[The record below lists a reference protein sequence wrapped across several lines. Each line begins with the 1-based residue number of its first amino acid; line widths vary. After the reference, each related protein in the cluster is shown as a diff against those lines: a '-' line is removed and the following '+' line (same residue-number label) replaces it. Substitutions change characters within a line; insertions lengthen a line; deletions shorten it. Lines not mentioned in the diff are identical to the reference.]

1 MAKLLVQESAGVREF
16 DLVDTEIHIGRE
28 LDNTLRLADPSV
40 SRHHCVIRKG
50 PVGYEIQDLQSSNG
64 VLVNGSRVQ
73 TAALRDG
80 DRLTLGQI
88 HVTFVDPEP
97 QGATVAVRTGAVV
110 PGGTVRMSA
119 DEVAAAQGPDGMPL
133 SPPTPMAPPVQA
145 APPPMPVAPP
155 VPAPPPPMPIAA
167 PVQAAPGQA
176 APVQAA
182 PAPVYTPPPTTENVG
197 RPRPPAPPPAPAAP
211 RAFGEF
217 TNPGAAAAAAGGG
230 GFMASWLP
238 PVPDDAQPTGERGD
252 FVTRLLAML
261 IDSVPIFVI
270 VIVFMVLS
278 FIVGMIPG
286 VGLIGGCLLS
296 ILQLVVVLGYAWY
309 LMPMWVSKF
318 GATPGKKMMKLR
330 IVPEDNPY
338 GRLTFGQAIV
348 RQICHILNF
357 TIGYLLVFGAE
368 RKAVHDMIT
377 KTIVIKVDR

>member
-1 MAKLLVQESAGVREF
+1 
-16 DLVDTEIHIGRE
+16 
-28 LDNTLRLADPSV
+28 
-40 SRHHCVIRKG
+40 
-50 PVGYEIQDLQSSNG
+50 
-64 VLVNGSRVQ
+64 
-73 TAALRDG
+73 
-80 DRLTLGQI
+80 
-88 HVTFVDPEP
+88 
-97 QGATVAVRTGAVV
+97 
-110 PGGTVRMSA
+110 
-119 DEVAAAQGPDGMPL
+119 
-133 SPPTPMAPPVQA
+133 
-145 APPPMPVAPP
+145 
-155 VPAPPPPMPIAA
+155 MPI
-167 PVQAAPGQA
+167 A

-182 PAPVYTPPPTTENVG
+182 PAPVYTPPPVPPPPTTENVG
-197 RPRPPAPPPAPAAP
+197 RPRPPAPPAPPAPAAP

-217 TNPGAAAAAAGGG
+217 TNPGAAAAAAEGG
-230 GFMASWLP
+230 GFMAKWLP

>member
-16 DLVDTEIHIGRE
+16 ELVDNEVHIGRE
-28 LDNTLRLADPSV
+28 LDNTLRLADPSI

-50 PVGYEIQDLQSSNG
+50 PVGFEIQDLQSSNG
-64 VLVNGSRVQ
+64 VLLNGSRVQ

-88 HVTFVDPEP
+88 HLTFVEPEV
-97 QGATVAVRTGAVV
+97 QGATVAVRTGGVV

-119 DEVAAAQGPDGMPL
+119 DEVAAAQAAEAGGPPPPPMPAPAA
-133 SPPTPMAPPVQA
+133 PPPPPVQA
-145 APPPMPVAPP
+145 APPPMPA
-155 VPAPPPPMPIAA
+155 AAYTPPPPPVQVAA
-167 PVQAAPGQA
+167 PMPPPG
-176 APVQAA
+176 
-182 PAPVYTPPPTTENVG
+182 PTTENVP
-197 RPRPPAPPPAPAAP
+197 RPRPPVPPPPP
-211 RAFGEF
+211 PPKPFGEF
-217 TNPGAAAAAAGGG
+217 TNPGAAGAAGAGPGAPVAAVAGGG
-230 GFMASWLP
+230 FLDKWLP
-238 PVPDDAQPTGERGD
+238 PIPDDAKPTGERGD

-286 VGLIGGCLLS
+286 VGLIAGCLFS
-296 ILQLVVVLGYAWY
+296 IIQLIVVLGYAWY
-309 LMPMWVSKF
+309 LMPMWVSKH

-357 TIGYLLVFGAE
+357 TIGYLLIFGAE